1 MACGCCIVGS
11 EGMPVAE
18 AISDGDDGVLTPMDQ
33 PQALADRVLALLA
46 DHQARQSYGKAA
58 RRRSLMYDQRLTLKA
73 LTQVIGA

>member
-1 MACGCCIVGS
+1 
-11 EGMPVAE
+11 
-18 AISDGDDGVLTPMDQ
+18 MDQ

-46 DHQARQSYGKAA
+46 DHQARQGYGKAA

>member
-1 MACGCCIVGS
+1 M
-11 EGMPVAE
+11 AE
-18 AISDGDDGVLTPMDQ
+18 ARIFIHP
-33 PQALADRVLALLA
+33 LLIMQVA

>member
-18 AISDGDDGVLTPMDQ
+18 AISDGVDGVLTPMDN

-46 DHQARQSYGKAA
+46 DQLTRDRYSKAA